1 MNEKRFRPQFNQMD
15 TTEKQ
20 VLMENLAAR
29 YAMSYQALHTN
40 DTWCRSCTTGIS
52 G

>member
-20 VLMENLAAR
+20 VLMENLLLV
-29 YAMSYQALHTN
+29 ML
-40 DTWCRSCTTGIS
+40 
-52 G
+52 

>member
-20 VLMENLAAR
+20 VLMENLLV
-29 YAMSYQALHTN
+29 ML
-40 DTWCRSCTTGIS
+40 
-52 G
+52 